1 MIIEEY
7 YGRLDG
13 PDPLSGLDLV
23 SPDVEFL
30 IAIPGQD
37 VRGSGRADLEAY
49 VAGRPAVGRRHQVRR
64 SSVDGDLEMV
74 HGVVTEADGRG
85 TGSFTATALVEDGR
99 VVRYQAFFRP
109 DFGMFELPVGGA

>member
-13 PDPLSGLDLV
+13 TDPLSGLDLV
-23 SPDVEFL
+23 ATDVEFL
-30 IAIPGQD
+30 ISIPGTD

-49 VAGRPAVGRRHQVRR
+49 VAGRPPVGRRHHVHRR
-64 SSVDGDLEMV
+64 AVDGDLEMV

-85 TGSFTATALVEDGR
+85 TGSFTATALVSDG
-99 VVRYQAFFRP
+99 VVMRYQAFFRP
-109 DFGMFELPVGGA
+109 DFGMFPLPAGGS